1 MKNVLTRIMVA
12 VAFVASLPLFAAV
25 PNADTTFEF
34 YNKDSETVRI
44 TDFSVAGGSIVKK
57 DFASNTLI
65 APSRGSTISAV
76 RAQIRV
82 EDANNLL
89 IYLQVFVPGRG
100 DYKYTITPGH
110 KTVFVSFTS
119 SKTPSLYP
127 QTGPLKGLL
136 GKTETGLPLKNN
148 LSSSDIRQGDFR
160 STWQKIIN

>member
-1 MKNVLTRIMVA
+1 MKNIVNRIVVA
-12 VAFVASLPLFAAV
+12 MMLVASLPVFAAV

-34 YNKDSETVRI
+34 YNKDNETVRI
-44 TDFSVAGGSIVKK
+44 TEFGVYGGSIVQK

-65 APSRGSTISAV
+65 NPSQGSIISAV

-82 EDANNLL
+82 EDANSLM
-89 IYLQVFVPGRG
+89 IYLEVRVPGRG
-100 DYKYTITPGH
+100 DYKYTIKPGH

-119 SKTPSLYP
+119 AKTPSLYP

-148 LSSSDIRQGDFR
+148 LSASDIRQGDFR
-160 STWQKIIN
+160 STWQKIVR